1 MGPAPCWLALS
12 RTSGRPHWDER
23 VNWLEVAGFV
33 LGLINIVLLVRRSV
47 WNFPVAMVMV
57 SLMGVVLFRSRLYS
71 EAGLQGFFFVVNAY
85 GWWLW
90 SKAKGGES
98 AVPVGWMGNRAR
110 AVWAVATAL
119 CSVSLGWIM
128 HRFTN
133 AALPFADSAITGAS
147 IAAQFL
153 LSFRKIENWALW
165 VMIDVASVC
174 LYLYRDL
181 YLFAVLYVAFG
192 VLSVIGF
199 RKWKSSAD
207 APVRA

>member
-1 MGPAPCWLALS
+1 MAVVCWWAS
-12 RTSGRPHWDER
+12 RWTSGRPHWDER
-23 VNWLEVAGFV
+23 VSWQEVAGFV

-57 SLMGVVLFRSRLYS
+57 SLVGVVLFRSRLYS
-71 EAGLQGFFFVVNAY
+71 EAGLQAFFFVVNAC

-90 SKAKGGES
+90 TRAKGEES
-98 AVPVGWMGNRAR
+98 AVPVEWMSPRAR
-110 AVWAVATAL
+110 VEWSAATVL
-119 CSVSLGWIM
+119 CSISLGWIM

-153 LSFRKIENWALW
+153 LSFRRIENWVLW
-165 VMIDVASVC
+165 VVIDVASVC

-192 VLSVIGF
+192 VISVIGL
-199 RKWKSSAD
+199 REWMNSAGRP
-207 APVRA
+207 AKA